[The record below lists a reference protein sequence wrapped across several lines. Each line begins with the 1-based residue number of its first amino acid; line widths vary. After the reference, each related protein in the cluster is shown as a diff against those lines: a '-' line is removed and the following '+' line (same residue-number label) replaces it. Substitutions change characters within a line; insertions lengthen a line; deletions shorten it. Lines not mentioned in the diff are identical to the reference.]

1 MIDLITNYKSQIT
14 KWVKE
19 NRLEAFWLAVILII
33 GAFFRLYRIDEY
45 MTFLGD
51 EGRDAIIVRRLLVN
65 FDPILIGPGTSIGNM
80 YLGPIYYYMMAPAL
94 LLAGFNP
101 AGPSVMIALL
111 GVFTMWFVWFVV
123 RGWFPTSPR
132 FRGTS
137 PFSIN
142 VAALGSAA
150 LYAVSPVVIN
160 FSKSSWNP
168 NIMPFFSLLTIY
180 SIWKWWM
187 EGKFKW
193 IVVTAVSIAFVLQ
206 SHYLGLLL
214 VPVVGLFCL
223 LTFLKINR
231 LQITD
236 HRSLKRNFLK
246 YSTFG
251 IGALT
256 ILMLPLLIFDL
267 RHNFMNFNAVKQFFT
282 QRQTTVSAL
291 PWKAIPKLSEVM
303 NDSTSSLLGA
313 KNVDLTWLF
322 TYGILF
328 FTLWILIREL
338 FSKRKINIKDKKYWN
353 YLWEKIENANLS
365 PYFLLIIWLLTAY
378 VGLGL
383 YKQHIYD
390 HYYGFFFTAPFI
402 LAGGITQYILDNFKS
417 YWKIIITIF
426 FIYAITTN
434 LVGNPLKY
442 PPNRQMQRAI
452 EVAEKI
458 KEEARGQK
466 FNLAVIAERNYED
479 GYQYFLEK
487 WGEPVYDID
496 ALNYE
501 KTLADNLFVVCE
513 MPKEKCDPTHNPKT
527 EVANFGWSKVEGE
540 WEVGGITLY
549 KLIHTQ

>member
-1 MIDLITNYKSQIT
+1 
-14 KWVKE
+14 
-19 NRLEAFWLAVILII
+19 
-33 GAFFRLYRIDEY
+33 
-45 MTFLGD
+45 
-51 EGRDAIIVRRLLVN
+51 
-65 FDPILIGPGTSIGNM
+65 
-80 YLGPIYYYMMAPAL
+80 
-94 LLAGFNP
+94 
-101 AGPSVMIALL
+101 
-111 GVFTMWFVWFVV
+111 
-123 RGWFPTSPR
+123 
-132 FRGTS
+132 
-137 PFSIN
+137 
-142 VAALGSAA
+142 
-150 LYAVSPVVIN
+150 
-160 FSKSSWNP
+160 
-168 NIMPFFSLLTIY
+168 
-180 SIWKWWM
+180 
-187 EGKFKW
+187 
-193 IVVTAVSIAFVLQ
+193 
-206 SHYLGLLL
+206 
-214 VPVVGLFCL
+214 
-223 LTFLKINR
+223 
-231 LQITD
+231 
-236 HRSLKRNFLK
+236 
-246 YSTFG
+246 
-251 IGALT
+251 
-256 ILMLPLLIFDL
+256 MLPLLIFDL

-291 PWKAIPKLSEVM
+291 PWKSIPKLSEVM

-402 LAGGITQYILDNFKS
+402 LVGGITQYILDNFKS

-458 KEEARGQK
+458 KGEARGQK

-479 GYQYFLEK
+479 GYQFFLEK

-513 MPKEKCDPTHNPKT
+513 MPKEKCDPVHNPKT